1 MYTYTIGLIE
11 SLLEQIYLISI
22 AATGSVFLSLFLLAL
37 VVRLLTQPLAR
48 FTDPMV
54 KSQASLDQVLT
65 QQIHLIKQQ
74 FKGEARHRA
83 IQRLYGRFSYSPLL
97 AVRALAGLAIQ
108 LPFFIAAYYMLDTT
122 GVLTDLSL
130 PLIGDLDR
138 QDKVLFGEANLL
150 PLLLLA
156 TNMAAVRLALDQNP
170 RRRRQGIV
178 IAILFFVFLYDKKA
192 GLVLYWTLTN
202 ALTLLGVLY
211 RRYGA
216 NYARVLLT
224 RFPTL
229 GATPGLSSQSP
240 KALTL
245 YFVGATLALSW
256 PLIDL
261 MSRNETF
268 FLAHSFPQRSILLF
282 LLVVTLVPTLALFLV
297 RALVNLRFHWLVPKL
312 DSIILFSFFLLFSL
326 YLINTS
332 LLGLTGLDDES
343 VLYLILSTL
352 LAFVLLRVVRSLD
365 LHRLVPW
372 VCLLGLLPALNF
384 IYRAPS
390 SALFSTTS
398 FSLPYADID
407 IPDTPIFIIIFDEFS
422 GLTLQTPDRQLNT
435 TRYPGFAELA
445 EQADYFPNSIT
456 PRRNTINAVPGIA
469 SGTLYGSSLK
479 RDHNILDMLRY
490 VTDVNVESKVL
501 PSDLTRATFNSLK
514 ANRQDPFRIG
524 LVMDDLLTIYIY
536 AVGHLEWTQRVLG
549 DFPQVW
555 AGIGKL
561 NLFAEQ
567 ERLNHASA
575 RHPKLQPYESWL
587 ADVKSGQP
595 LEQLSFRH
603 VMFPHVPY
611 LVTATGQPVQN
622 DRLIRDALS
631 ASEREKFDTF
641 DAHTN
646 VLQHNYLQQV
656 QSADIL
662 ISELIEA
669 LRIRGIYDQSLIF
682 ITADHGVSY
691 SLEGLSRRHPVH
703 ERSWIN
709 IMSVPLFVKY
719 PHQIQG
725 RTINSMATTLD
736 IAPTLLSVLGIEAP
750 WEMQGETLENWSLRR
765 STSRSIVHVTDFDVY
780 GSKFNDLALESINW
794 SASLFTEA
802 GPIADIRVNYTGNP
816 AYDSL
821 LGKTVRDDQ
830 VTASNLTFSPRDKV
844 FRGEITFAGILKDS
858 TGEAI
863 DDVVLAISQN
873 GEIVA
878 LTMSGHA
885 RKRHGYVP
893 FSLPELEPIDA
904 PRELKMFE
912 VTRNEDGTFTLGFV
926 AELDS

>member
-170 RRRRQGIV
+170 RQRRQGIV

-211 RRYGA
+211 QRYGA

-229 GATPGLSSQSP
+229 GATPGLSSRSP
-240 KALTL
+240 TALTS

-282 LLVVTLVPTLALFLV
+282 LLVVTFVPTLVLFLV
-297 RALVNLRFHWLVPKL
+297 RALVNLRFHWLIPRL
-312 DSIILFSFFLLFSL
+312 DDAILFSLFLLFSL

-343 VLYLILSTL
+343 VLYLILSIL
-352 LAFVLLRVVRSLD
+352 LAFVLLRIVRSLD
-365 LHRLVPW
+365 LHRLIPW

-390 SALFSTTS
+390 SALFSTAS
-398 FSLPYADID
+398 ASLRYAEID

-445 EQADYFPNSIT
+445 EQADYFPNGLSIT
-456 PRRNTINAVPGIA
+456 KKTKIAVPSIA
-469 SGTLYGSSLK
+469 SGSLTLSGLQ
-479 RDHNILDMLRY
+479 RDDNILDMLRF
-490 VTDVNVESKVL
+490 VTDVNVQSKVL

-514 ANRQDPFRIG
+514 MEKPDSFKVG
-524 LVMDDLLTIYIY
+524 LVIDDLLTIYIY
-536 AVGHLEWTQRVLG
+536 AIGHSDWARHHLG
-549 DFPQVW
+549 DFPPVW
-555 AGIGKL
+555 AGLGKL
-561 NLFAEQ
+561 NLFARK
-567 ERLNHASA
+567 ERSDQISA
-575 RHPKLQPYESWL
+575 MHPKLRPYESWL

-595 LEQLSFRH
+595 LEQFNFLH
-603 VMFPHVPY
+603 MIFPHVPY
-611 LVTATGQPVQN
+611 LVTANARSVQN
-622 DRLIRDALS
+622 DRLFNDSRRA
-631 ASEREKFDTF
+631 EEFDTF
-641 DAHTN
+641 DSHINT
-646 VLQHNYLQQV
+646 LHHNYLQQV
-656 QSADIL
+656 QAADIL
-662 ISELIEA
+662 LSDLIDTMQT
-669 LRIRGIYDQSLIF
+669 RGIYDESLII

-691 SLEGLSRRHPVH
+691 SKEGLNRRAPVN
-703 ERSWIN
+703 EKSWIN
-709 IMSVPLFVKY
+709 IMPVPLFVKY
-719 PHQIQG
+719 PNQKQG
-725 RTINSMATTLD
+725 RTIHSRVTTLD
-736 IAPTLLSVLGIEAP
+736 IAPTTMSVLGVEAP
-750 WEMQGETLENWSLRR
+750 WDMQGESLKNWSLRR
-765 STSRSIVHVTDFDVY
+765 SASRSIVHVTDFDVHD
-780 GSKFNDLALESINW
+780 SKLDELALESINRR
-794 SASLFTEA
+794 ARLFTEDN
-802 GPIADIRVNYTGNP
+802 PIADIRVNYTENP

-821 LGKTVRDDQ
+821 LGMNLQDTQ
-830 VTASNLTFSPRDKV
+830 ITASSLTFSPLDTV
-844 FRGEITFAGILKDS
+844 FKGEITFAGILKDA
-858 TGEAI
+858 TGQATN
-863 DDVVLAISQN
+863 DVVLAISQN
-873 GEIVA
+873 GEIVS
-878 LTMSGHA
+878 LTMSGRA
-885 RKRHGYVP
+885 KDRHGYVP

-912 VTRNEDGTFTLGFV
+912 VKRDPDGAFILSLI
-926 AELDS
+926 AELSG